1 MEAWDPNVSFATL
14 MHKARREWNAVSQ
27 TILHAPILT
36 LQKGGFHVFDAF
48 GETWITQKFWTKD

>member
-48 GETWITQKFWTKD
+48 GEM